1 MNLDLQL
8 NNIDINFLNKQ
19 LLTYLGNKRELKDWF
34 INYLSNHKK
43 SYAYSFLDGFSGSGI
58 ISRCAKVIPNITDI
72 YLNDWEYYSYIYN
85 SCYLSNV
92 PIQSNKYKNIC
103 YYIDKCNSNKLINYN
118 YKHYIYGNY
127 TPLDDKD
134 IKIYDRC
141 FFTSNN
147 GIIIDNIRN
156 YINKYVPIEY
166 QKYCI
171 GTLLYECSVK
181 NNTCGYFNSFYK
193 SNYNGIDN
201 IDKINDINNV
211 HIGKYGGK
219 NSNDLKRITAD
230 IELPIPVFSNCNK
243 NIQVSCKDMNKF
255 VENMLPVDITYYDPP
270 YNKHP
275 YGTFYF
281 MLNEIA
287 EYNLNKIDQIP
298 KHHESIRGQINDWK
312 RSDFNSFSKAEF
324 AFEKLIEQTKSNK
337 IIVSYY
343 NKGII
348 PIDKMKNIMEKYGS
362 VEIHNFDHKPYH
374 KLIGQGS
381 KFISKIETK
390 KNNTKLNE
398 FIFILNKK

>member
-1 MNLDLQL
+1 MNCNNLLL
-8 NNIDINFLNKQ
+8 NNIDNNFLNKQ

-34 INYLSNHKK
+34 INYLQQQINMKP
-43 SYAYSFLDGFSGSGI
+43 SYSYSFLDGFSGSGI
-58 ISRCAKVIPNITDI
+58 ISRCAKIIPNISDI
-72 YLNDWEYYSYIYN
+72 YCNDWEYYSYIYN

-92 PIQSNKYKNIC
+92 PIHSNKFKNIS
-103 YYIDKCNSNKLINYN
+103 YYIDKCNQNKLVSQNCN
-118 YKHYIYGNY
+118 NYIYGNY
-127 TPLDDKD
+127 TPLDDNN
-134 IKIYDRC
+134 IQLYDRC
-141 FFTSNN
+141 FYTSKN

-156 YINKYVPIEY
+156 YINKYIPEEY

-171 GTLLYECSVK
+171 GSLLYECSVK

-193 SNYNGIDN
+193 SEKQCEDIFNNN
-201 IDKINDINNV
+201 KIQ
-211 HIGKYGGK
+211 IGKYGGK

-230 IELPIPVFSNCNK
+230 IELPIPVFSSINK
-243 NIQVSCKDMNKF
+243 NITISCQDMNKY
-255 VENMLPVDITYYDPP
+255 VETMTPVDITYYDPP

-287 EYNLNKIDQIP
+287 EYNTNKILP
-298 KHHESIRGQINDWK
+298 KHNESIRGQSNDWK
-312 RSDFNSFSKAEF
+312 RSDYNSFSKAEI
-324 AFEKLIEQTKSNK
+324 AFEKLIENTKSNK

-348 PIDKMKNIMEKYGS
+348 SIDNMKNILEKYGS
-362 VEIHNFDHKPYH
+362 VEIINFDHKPYH

-390 KNNTKLNE
+390 KNNSKLNE
-398 FIFILNKK
+398 YLFILNKK